1 MKSYYKVLSTSMF
14 SLMLLSSNYSGV
26 LAAEQPTSAA
36 NSAVVSG
43 DSGSVQTGTVEEQT
57 PMLVDQASIPA
68 VIKAMTLDEKVNL
81 IGGAG
86 AAVTGAAGGT
96 YAIPRLGIPKLTFA
110 DGPAGLRFGST
121 ANKST
126 TGFPIPSALSSSF
139 NKDLMYNVA
148 SAMGKETLDYGVDV
162 ILGPALNIHRDPRG
176 GRNFEYYSED
186 PLLSGE
192 MAAQFTKGVQDQGV
206 GVSMKHFAAN
216 NQETNRQ
223 SVNEI
228 ISERALREIYLA
240 GFERVVK
247 EAQPWTVMSSYNSIN
262 GPFSAHNSWLLN
274 DVLRSDWGFNGMVMT
289 DWGGSKQNGKAML
302 NGGNDLSMPSL
313 NDAGKAAVKAA
324 IIDGSLPE
332 EKLDTAIENIL
343 TLVVKSPTFKK
354 LSTVDNTK
362 LSVNA
367 DLAAA
372 DAQLSR
378 EAAPEGMVLLKNEK
392 KALPFNQKVK
402 KVGLVGNSYTMPSC
416 GFGTPTSACTTDN
429 AASKMFLMG
438 TGSAYVTPTHT
449 VQLPEGLNNAGYT
462 PVTTNASGA
471 ELNQNLS
478 VEDAAYMAK
487 NSDIGVVVI
496 ARGSG
501 EGADGN
507 STTFEPTSTE
517 LDLINKV
524 SDAFHAVNKKMVVV
538 LNVGAPFNTV
548 SWRDK
553 ADSILLSWQPGMEA
567 GNALTDVLSG
577 KAYPSGKLPETFP
590 VKLEDAPSYANFPSS
605 DGNANLVKYKED
617 IYVGY
622 RYYSTFKVKPAYE
635 FGYGL
640 SYTTFDYSDF
650 KLNKDTLSN
659 NIKVS
664 FKVTNTGTNVGK
676 EAPQLYVSAP
686 DGKLEKPAIELKAF
700 GKTRELK
707 PGQKETF
714 NFFIDPKDIASFDE
728 STSSWIVEKGTY
740 QFKIGASSADI
751 RGKLDFKVDNDIV
764 AEVDNDNAPDVELDR
779 LSKFNQQ

>member
-1 MKSYYKVLSTSMF
+1 MRGYYKVLSSSMF
-14 SLMLLSSNYSGV
+14 TLMLLSSGSGV
-26 LAAEQPTSAA
+26 LAEEQPPLQVNTAA
-36 NSAVVSG
+36 VTTDNSR
-43 DSGSVQTGTVEEQT
+43 VQTGAVQEQT

-68 VIKAMTLDEKVNL
+68 VIRAMTLDEKVDL

-96 YAIPRLGIPKLTFA
+96 FPIPRLGIPKLTFA

-126 TGFPIPSALSSSF
+126 TGFPIPSALSASF
-139 NKDLMYNVA
+139 NTDLMYQVS
-148 SAMGKETLDYGVDV
+148 SAMGKETFDYGVDV

-186 PLLSGE
+186 PYLSGE
-192 MAAQFTKGVQDQGV
+192 MAAEFTKGVQDQGV

-228 ISERALREIYLA
+228 ISERALREIYLS

-247 EAQPWTVMSSYNSIN
+247 EAHPWTVMSSYNSIN

-289 DWGGSKQNGKAML
+289 DWGGSKNNGIAML

-313 NDAGKAAVKAA
+313 SVAGKTAVKKA
-324 IIDGSLPE
+324 ILDGSIKE
-332 EKLDTAIENIL
+332 ETLDTAIENIL
-343 TLVVKSPTFKK
+343 NLVVKSPTFKK
-354 LSTVDNTK
+354 LSTVDNAK
-362 LSVNA
+362 LSVSS

-372 DAQLSR
+372 NAKLSR
-378 EAAPEGMVLLKNEK
+378 EAAPEGMVLLKNEN
-392 KALPFNQKVK
+392 KALPFDKKVK
-402 KVGLVGNSYTMPSC
+402 KVGIVGNSYTMPSC
-416 GFGTPTSACTTDN
+416 GFGTPASACTTDN

-438 TGSAYVTPTHT
+438 TGSAYVTPTHS
-449 VQLPEGLNNAGYT
+449 VQLPEGLKNGGYL
-462 PVTTNASGA
+462 PVNTNASGA
-471 ELNQNLS
+471 EVTENLTA
-478 VEDAAYMAK
+478 EDAAYMAQ
-487 NSDIGVVVI
+487 NSDIGVIVI

-507 STTFEPTSTE
+507 ETTFEPSAKESE
-517 LDLINKV
+517 LIKKV
-524 SDAFHAVNKKMVVV
+524 TDAYHTVNKKVVVV

-548 SWRDK
+548 SWRGSV
-553 ADSILLSWQPGMEA
+553 DSILLSWQPGMEA

-590 VKLEDAPSYANFPSS
+590 VKLEDAPSYSNFPSS
-605 DGNANLVKYKED
+605 DGNPNLVNYKED

-622 RYYSTFKVKPAYE
+622 RYYSTFHKQTAYE

-659 NIKVS
+659 KIKVS
-664 FKVTNTGTNVGK
+664 FKVTNTGSFVGK

-707 PGQKETF
+707 PGQKETL

-740 QFKIGASSADI
+740 RFKIGASSSDI
-751 RGKLDFKVDNDIV
+751 RGNLDFKVDKDII
-764 AEVDNDNAPDVELDR
+764 AEVDNDNGPDVQLET
-779 LSKFNQQ
+779 LSKYNQ

>member
-1 MKSYYKVLSTSMF
+1 MKGYYKVLSSSMF
-14 SLMLLSSNYSGV
+14 SLMLVASGTSGA
-26 LAAEQPTSAA
+26 LAAEQPQSQVNATAVA
-36 NSAVVSG
+36 TDNSST
-43 DSGSVQTGTVEEQT
+43 QTGAVEEQT

-68 VIKAMTLDEKVNL
+68 VIRAMTLDEKVDL
-81 IGGAG
+81 IGGSG

-96 YAIPRLGIPKLTFA
+96 FPIPRLGIPKLTFA

-126 TGFPIPSALSSSF
+126 TGFPIPSALSASF
-139 NKDLMYNVA
+139 NKELMYQVS
-148 SAMGKETLDYGVDV
+148 SAMGRETLDYGVDV

-186 PLLSGE
+186 PYLSGE
-192 MAAQFTKGVQDQGV
+192 MAAEFTKGVQDQGV

-228 ISERALREIYLA
+228 ISERALREIYLS

-247 EAQPWTVMSSYNSIN
+247 EAHPWTVMSSYNSIN

-289 DWGGSKQNGKAML
+289 DWGGSKQNGIAML

-313 NDAGKAAVKAA
+313 NAAGKTAVKAA
-324 IIDGSLPE
+324 ILDGSLKE
-332 EKLDTAIENIL
+332 ETLDTAIENIL
-343 TLVVKSPTFKK
+343 NLVVKSPTFKK

-362 LSVNA
+362 LSVSF

-372 DAQLSR
+372 DAKLSR
-378 EAAPEGMVLLKNEK
+378 EAAPEGMVLLKNENT
-392 KALPFNQKVK
+392 ALPFDKKVK
-402 KVGLVGNSYTMPSC
+402 KVGIVGNSYTMPSC
-416 GFGTPTSACTTDN
+416 GFGTPASACTTDN

-449 VQLPEGLNNAGYT
+449 VQLPEGLKNGGYI
-462 PVTTNASGA
+462 PVNTNASGA
-471 ELNQNLS
+471 EINENLTA
-478 VEDAAYMAK
+478 EDAAYMAQ
-487 NSDIGVVVI
+487 NSDIGVIVI

-507 STTFEPTSTE
+507 ATTFEPLAKESE
-517 LDLINKV
+517 LIKKV
-524 SDAFHAVNKKMVVV
+524 TDAYHAVNKKVVVV

-548 SWRDK
+548 SWRDSV
-553 ADSILLSWQPGMEA
+553 DSILLSWQPGMEA

-590 VKLEDAPSYANFPSS
+590 VRLEDAPSYANFPSS
-605 DGNANLVKYKED
+605 DGNPNLVNYKED

-622 RYYSTFKVKPAYE
+622 RYYSTFNKQTAYE

-659 NIKVS
+659 KIKVS
-664 FKVTNTGTNVGK
+664 FKVTNTGSFVGK
-676 EAPQLYVSAP
+676 EATQLYVSAP
-686 DGKLEKPAIELKAF
+686 DGKLEKPAIELKGF

-740 QFKIGASSADI
+740 KFKIGASSSDI
-751 RGKLDFKVDNDIV
+751 RGTLDFKVDKEII
-764 AEVDNDNAPDVELDR
+764 AEVDNDYGPDVQLET
-779 LSKFNQQ
+779 LSKFNQ

>member
-1 MKSYYKVLSTSMF
+1 MKGYYKVLSSSMF
-14 SLMLLSSNYSGV
+14 SLMLLSSGNSGV
-26 LAAEQPTSAA
+26 LAAEQPQTQVNAA
-36 NSAVVSG
+36 AVATENS
-43 DSGSVQTGTVEEQT
+43 SVQTGAAQEQI

-68 VIKAMTLDEKVNL
+68 VIRAMTLDEKVDL

-96 YAIPRLGIPKLTFA
+96 FPIPRLGIPKLTFA

-126 TGFPIPSALSSSF
+126 TGFPIPSALSASF
-139 NKDLMYNVA
+139 NKDLMYQVS

-186 PLLSGE
+186 PYLSGE
-192 MAAQFTKGVQDQGV
+192 MAAEFTKGVQDQGV
-206 GVSMKHFAAN
+206 GVSMKHYAAN

-247 EAQPWTVMSSYNSIN
+247 EANPWTVMSSYNSIN

-289 DWGGSKQNGKAML
+289 DWGGSKQNGVAML

-313 NDAGKAAVKAA
+313 NAVGKAAVKAA
-324 IIDGSLPE
+324 ILDGSLPE

-343 TLVVKSPTFKK
+343 NLVVKSPTFKK
-354 LSTVDNTK
+354 LSSVDDTK
-362 LSVNA
+362 QSVSA
-367 DLAAA
+367 DLTAANA
-372 DAQLSR
+372 KLSR
-378 EAAPEGMVLLKNEK
+378 EAAPEGMVLLKNK
-392 KALPFNQKVK
+392 NKVLPFTDKVK

-416 GFGTPTSACTTDN
+416 GFGTPASACTTDN
-429 AASKMFLMG
+429 AATKMFLMG

-449 VQLPEGLNNAGYT
+449 VQLPEGLKNGGYT
-462 PVTTNASGA
+462 PVYTNASGT
-471 ELNQNLS
+471 EINENLTI
-478 VEDAAYMAK
+478 EDAEYMAN

-507 STTFEPTSTE
+507 SSTFEPTTKE
-517 LDLINKV
+517 LELIKKV
-524 SDAFHAVNKKMVVV
+524 SNAYHAVNKKVVVV
-538 LNVGAPFNTV
+538 LNVGAPFNTTD
-548 SWRDK
+548 WKDY

-577 KAYPSGKLPETFP
+577 KANPSGKLPATFP
-590 VKLEDAPSYANFPSS
+590 VHLEDAPSYANFPSS
-605 DGNANLVKYKED
+605 DGNPNLVKYSED

-622 RYYSTFKVKPAYE
+622 RYYSTFNVQTAYE

-640 SYTTFDYSDF
+640 SYTAFDYSDF
-650 KLNKDTLSN
+650 KLNKDNLSN
-659 NIKVS
+659 KIKVS
-664 FKVTNTGTNVGK
+664 FKVTNSGALAGK

-686 DGKLEKPAIELKAF
+686 DGKLEKPSIELKAF
-700 GKTRELK
+700 TKTRELK
-707 PGQKETF
+707 PEQKETV
-714 NFFIDPKDIASFDE
+714 NFFISPKDIASFDE
-728 STSSWIVEKGTY
+728 DTSSWILEKGSY
-740 QFKIGASSADI
+740 QFHVGSSSKDF
-751 RGKLDFKVDNDIV
+751 RGTLTFKVDKDLVVETVNNNGP
-764 AEVDNDNAPDVELDR
+764 EVQLDR
-779 LSKFNQQ
+779 LSKYNQ

>member
-1 MKSYYKVLSTSMF
+1 MF
-14 SLMLLSSNYSGV
+14 SLLLLSSG
-26 LAAEQPTSAA
+26 LAGNAIA
-36 NSAVVSG
+36 
-43 DSGSVQTGTVEEQT
+43 EEQSSSQKTTIVSTQEGSSQSIVDQQQT
-57 PMLVDQASIPA
+57 PVLVDQASIPA

-186 PLLSGE
+186 PVLSGE

-247 EAQPWTVMSSYNSIN
+247 EAHPWTVMSSYNSIN

-289 DWGGSKQNGKAML
+289 DWGGSKQNGIAML

-324 IIDGSLPE
+324 VLAGSLKE
-332 EKLDTAIENIL
+332 ETLDTAIENIL
-343 TLVVKSPTFKK
+343 NLVVKSPTFKK
-354 LSTVDNTK
+354 LSTVDNSK
-362 LSVNA
+362 LSVSS
-367 DLAAA
+367 DLAAT
-372 DAQLSR
+372 DAKLSR
-378 EAAPEGMVLLKNEK
+378 EAAPEGMVLLKNGN
-392 KALPFNQKVK
+392 KALPFDKKVK
-402 KVGLVGNSYTMPSC
+402 KVGIVGNSYTMPSC
-416 GFGTPTSACTTDN
+416 GFGTPASACTTGN

-449 VQLPEGLNNAGYT
+449 VQLPEGLQNGGYE
-462 PVTTNASGA
+462 PVNTNASGA
-471 ELNQNLS
+471 EINENLTA
-478 VEDAAYMAK
+478 EDAAYMAK
-487 NSDIGVVVI
+487 NSDIGVIVI

-507 STTFEPTSTE
+507 STTFEPSAKE
-517 LDLINKV
+517 LELINKV
-524 SDAFHAVNKKMVVV
+524 SAAYHTVNKKVVVV
-538 LNVGAPFNTV
+538 LNVGAPFNTI

-553 ADSILLSWQPGMEA
+553 VDSILLSWQPGMEA

-590 VKLEDAPSYANFPSS
+590 VRLEDAPSYANFPSS
-605 DGNANLVKYKED
+605 DGNPNLVKYQED

-640 SYTTFDYSDF
+640 SYTTFNYSDF
-650 KLNKDTLSN
+650 QLNKDTLSN
-659 NIKVS
+659 KIKVS
-664 FKVTNTGTNVGK
+664 FKVTNSGNNVGK
-676 EAPQLYVSAP
+676 EAPQLYISAP
-686 DGKLEKPAIELKAF
+686 DGKLEKPALELKAF

-740 QFKIGASSADI
+740 QFKVGSSSQDI
-751 RGKLDFKVDNDIV
+751 RGTLDFKVDKDIV
-764 AEVDNDNAPDVELDR
+764 AEVDNDNAPYVQLDR
-779 LSKFNQQ
+779 LSKYNQ

>member
-1 MKSYYKVLSTSMF
+1 MKSYYKVLSSSMF
-14 SLMLLSSNYSGV
+14 SLILLSSGISGV
-26 LAAEQPTSAA
+26 QAAEQTQSQVNGSVVAID
-36 NSAVVSG
+36 NSG
-43 DSGSVQTGTVEEQT
+43 VQTGAAQEQT
-57 PMLVDQASIPA
+57 PILVDQASIPA
-68 VIKAMTLDEKVNL
+68 VIQAMTLDEKVDL

-96 YAIPRLGIPKLTFA
+96 FAIPRLGIPKLTFA

-126 TGFPIPSALSSSF
+126 TGFPIPSALSASF
-139 NKDLMYNVA
+139 NKELMYQVS

-192 MAAQFTKGVQDQGV
+192 MAAEFTKGVQDQGV
-206 GVSMKHFAAN
+206 GVSMKHYAAN

-223 SVNEI
+223 SVNEV

-247 EAQPWTVMSSYNSIN
+247 EANPWTVMSSYNSIN

-289 DWGGSKQNGKAML
+289 DWGGSKQNGIAML

-313 NDAGKAAVKAA
+313 NAVGKAAVKAA
-324 IIDGSLPE
+324 ILDGTLQE

-343 TLVVKSPTFKK
+343 NLVVKSPTFKK
-354 LSTVDNTK
+354 LSTVDDAK
-362 LSVNA
+362 QSVSA
-367 DLAAA
+367 DLAATNA
-372 DAQLSR
+372 KLSR
-378 EAAPEGMVLLKNEK
+378 EAAPEGMVLLKNEN
-392 KALPFNQKVK
+392 KALPFSGTVK
-402 KVGLVGNSYTMPSC
+402 KVGIVGNSYTMPSC
-416 GFGTPTSACTTDN
+416 GFGTPASACTTDN

-449 VQLPEGLNNAGYT
+449 VQLPEGLKNGGYI
-462 PVTTNASGA
+462 PVNTNASGA
-471 ELNQNLS
+471 KINENLTA
-478 VEDAAYMAK
+478 EDAAYMAQ
-487 NSDIGVVVI
+487 NSDIGVIVI

-507 STTFEPTSTE
+507 STTFEPSENESE
-517 LDLINKV
+517 LIKKV
-524 SDAFHAVNKKMVVV
+524 SDAYHAVNKKVVVV

-548 SWRDK
+548 SWRDSV
-553 ADSILLSWQPGMEA
+553 DSILLSWQPGMEA

-577 KAYPSGKLPETFP
+577 KANPSGKLPATFP
-590 VKLEDAPSYANFPSS
+590 VKLADSPSYANFPSS
-605 DGNANLVKYKED
+605 DGNPNLVNYKED

-622 RYYSTFKVKPAYE
+622 RYYSTFNVKPAYE

-650 KLNKDTLSN
+650 KLNKDNLSN
-659 NIKVS
+659 KIKVQ
-664 FKVTNTGTNVGK
+664 FKVTNSGSLAGK

-740 QFKIGASSADI
+740 QFKIGASSSDI
-751 RGKLDFKVDNDIV
+751 RGTLNFKVDKDII
-764 AEVDNDNAPDVELDR
+764 AEVVNDNGPDVQLET
-779 LSKFNQQ
+779 LSKYNQ